1 MKRLKTT
8 SDFRAML
15 LLNELKEKGIFA
27 RVDSN
32 TNSGLSA
39 GFGTTGMAQVYV
51 NEDDLTEAEVIL
63 TAFMERMDKEDGGAE

>member
-39 GFGTTGMAQVYV
+39 GFGTTGMAQVFV
-51 NEDDLTEAEVIL
+51 NETDFAEAEIIL
-63 TAFMERMDKEDGGAE
+63 TAFMQRMSQEEE

>member
-1 MKRLKTT
+1 MIRLKTT

-15 LLNELKEKGIFA
+15 LLNELKEKEIFA

-39 GFGTTGMAQVYV
+39 GFGTTGMAQIFV
-51 NEDDLTEAEVIL
+51 NEADLVEAQVIL
-63 TAFMERMDKEDGGAE
+63 AAFMDRMGQEEE

>member
-1 MKRLKTT
+1 MIRLKTT
-8 SDFRAML
+8 SDFRALL

-51 NEDDLTEAEVIL
+51 NEDNLTEAQVVL
-63 TAFMERMDKEDGGAE
+63 AAFMDRMGQEEE

>member
-1 MKRLKTT
+1 MIRLKTT

-15 LLNELKEKGIFA
+15 LLNELKVKGIFA

-39 GFGTTGMAQVYV
+39 GFGTTGMAQVFV
-51 NEDDLTEAEVIL
+51 NDDDLAEAKIVL
-63 TAFMERMDKEDGGAE
+63 AAFMDRMAQEEE

>member
-1 MKRLKTT
+1 MIRLKTT

-15 LLNELKEKGIFA
+15 LLNELKDKGIFA

-39 GFGTTGMAQVYV
+39 GFGTTGMAQIYV
-51 NEDDLTEAEVIL
+51 NEADLTEAEVIL
-63 TAFMERMDKEDGGAE
+63 AAFMERMTEEEE

>member
-1 MKRLKTT
+1 MIRLKTT

-15 LLNELKEKGIFA
+15 LLNELKVKGIFA

-39 GFGTTGMAQVYV
+39 GFGTTGMAQIFV
-51 NEDDLTEAEVIL
+51 NDDDLAEAKIVL
-63 TAFMERMDKEDGGAE
+63 AAFMDRMAQEEE

>member
-15 LLNELKEKGIFA
+15 LLNELKEEGILA
-27 RVDSN
+27 RIDSN

-39 GFGTTGMAQVYV
+39 GFGTTGMAQVFI
-51 NEDDLTEAEVIL
+51 NEADFTKAEIIL
-63 TAFMERMDKEDGGAE
+63 AAFMERMGQEDD

>member
-1 MKRLKTT
+1 MIRLKTI

-27 RVDSN
+27 KVDSN

-39 GFGTTGMAQVYV
+39 GFGTTGMAQVFV
-51 NEDDLTEAEVIL
+51 NETDLTEAQGVLNE
-63 TAFMERMDKEDGGAE
+63 FMDRITKEEE

>member
-39 GFGTTGMAQVYV
+39 GFGTTGMAQVFV
-51 NEDDLTEAEVIL
+51 NEDDLSEAEIIL
-63 TAFMERMDKEDGGAE
+63 AAFMERMGKEEG

>member
-15 LLNELKEKGIFA
+15 LLNELKEQGIFA
-27 RVDSN
+27 KVNSN

-39 GFGTTGMAQVYV
+39 GFGTSGMAQVFV
-51 NEDDLTEAEVIL
+51 NEGDLTKAQVTL
-63 TAFMERMDKEDGGAE
+63 KAFMDRMEQEEE

>member
-1 MKRLKTT
+1 MIRLKTT
-8 SDFRAML
+8 SDFRALL

-51 NEDDLTEAEVIL
+51 NEDNLTEAKVVL
-63 TAFMERMDKEDGGAE
+63 AAFMDRMGQEEE